1 MRHGA
6 VRLTPV
12 TFISGLSFPSGR
24 IRVGKVF
31 LNEEETVGI
40 IAWILIGLLAGAI
53 AKLLLPGKDP
63 GGIIITMLIGIVG
76 GLLGGWLGKVIFGV
90 DSIDGFFDLSTW
102 IAAIV
107 GSLILLVLYR
117 VVTGNRRSHRHA

>member
-1 MRHGA
+1 M
-6 VRLTPV
+6 
-12 TFISGLSFPSGR
+12 
-24 IRVGKVF
+24 
-31 LNEEETVGI
+31 
-40 IAWILIGLLAGAI
+40 IGLLAGAI

>member
-1 MRHGA
+1 M
-6 VRLTPV
+6 
-12 TFISGLSFPSGR
+12 
-24 IRVGKVF
+24 
-31 LNEEETVGI
+31 GI

-63 GGIIITMLIGIVG
+63 GGIIITMLIGVAG
-76 GLLGGWLGKVIFGV
+76 GLLGGWLGKVVLGV

-102 IAAIV
+102 IAAIA

-117 VVTGNRRSHRHA
+117 MLTGNRRSHRHA